1 MIEHNGWRVPS
12 SAHPLVKGEWVE
24 VNPKTI
30 KRELFAQE
38 VDEKDENAR
47 KLICEAF
54 KEMKK
59 KPYKY
64 ARKFKVRIPE
74 KVDYYDKRFS
84 EIMDSLSEKNQHIA
98 DWVELALVWA
108 QRISNGE
115 TWSNL
120 RMNESLY
127 QRFIIGKNG
136 KIATVGGSTIPYV
149 HYYRAHHIIQTSLSL
164 NATNRGAIPYIVSY
178 DT

>member
-1 MIEHNGWRVPS
+1 MKEHNGWKVPS
-12 SAHPLVKGEWVE
+12 SAHPLVKGEWFE
-24 VNPKTI
+24 VDPKTI
-30 KRELFAQE
+30 KRELFFKE
-38 VDEKDENAR
+38 VNEIDEKAR

-54 KEMKK
+54 EEMKK

-74 KVDYYDKRFS
+74 RVTYYDKRFS
-84 EIMDSLSEKNQHIA
+84 EIMDSLSEKKQHIA

-115 TWSNL
+115 TWSSL
-120 RMNESLY
+120 RMNVSLY
-127 QRFIIGKNG
+127 QLFIIGKNG
-136 KIATVGGSTIPYV
+136 KIATVGGSALPYV
-149 HYYRAHHIIQTSLSL
+149 HYYRGHHIIQTSLSL
-164 NATNRGAIPYIVSY
+164 NVTNRGAIPIIVSY